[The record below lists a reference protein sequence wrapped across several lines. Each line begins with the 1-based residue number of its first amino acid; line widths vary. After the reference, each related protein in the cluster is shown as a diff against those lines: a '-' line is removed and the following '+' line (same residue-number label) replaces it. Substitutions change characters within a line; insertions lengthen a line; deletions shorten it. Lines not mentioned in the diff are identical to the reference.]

1 MSSAYRIHTRRLVLR
16 CWSPADTLLLQAA
29 IETSLEHLRPWMPW
43 ATEEPE
49 TMRRRARRRLE
60 RFRAWF
66 EQGKDLVYGIFDPD
80 ERQVLG
86 GCGLHRRIGA
96 GAGEIGY
103 WIHVDHTGRGLAT
116 EAAAAL
122 TRVGFQAGGLARI
135 EIHCDPANAPSAAIP
150 RKLGFALQVTVP
162 KWVNAPKPPPR
173 DTMFWVLSAERF
185 PASPAAAAG
194 IEAFDAAGERVL

>member
-1 MSSAYRIHTRRLVLR
+1 VLR
-16 CWSPADTLLLQAA
+16 CWSPADAPLLQTA

-49 TMRRRARRRLE
+49 TMRRRTKARLR

-66 EQGKDLVYGIFDPD
+66 DRGRDLVYGIFDRD
-80 ERQVLG
+80 ERRVLG
-86 GCGLHRRIGA
+86 GTGLHRRIGA

-103 WIHVDHTGRGLAT
+103 WVHVDHTGKGLAT

-122 TRVGFQAGGLARI
+122 TRVGFQAEQLARL

-150 RKLGFALQVTVP
+150 RKLGFAHQVTVP
-162 KWVNAPKPPPR
+162 GWVNAPKPPPR
-173 DTMFWVLSAERF
+173 DTMFWVLSAGQF
-185 PASPAAAAG
+185 PATPAASAEL
-194 IEAFDAAGERVL
+194 EAFDAAGARLM